1 MNKVY
6 NFFMKYGSLLALV
19 VSVVILV
26 VYFFS
31 ITGGFSSTE
40 GIDSGTDL
48 AKYIHQKD
56 AQPIDFFNFGLK
68 AAIVMT
74 FIAAFAWVLFG
85 LFGLVLN
92 PKGSLKFLL
101 SLAVVVVLFLVF
113 KGSSPNETTG
123 RLGEL
128 LVDPEY
134 HVGDWGPT
142 ISAGLKTMLSL
153 FGLSIVTLIVSEL
166 ISMFK

>member
-1 MNKVY
+1 
-6 NFFMKYGSLLALV
+6 MKYGSLLALV
-19 VSVVILV
+19 VSVLILLG
-26 VYFFS
+26 YFLS

-56 AQPIDFFNFGLK
+56 AQPIDFFDFGLK
-68 AAIVMT
+68 AAIFMT
-74 FIAAFAWVLFG
+74 FLAAIAWVLFG
-85 LFGLVLN
+85 LFGLILD
-92 PKGSLKFLL
+92 PKGSIKFLL
-101 SLAVVVVLFLVF
+101 SFAVVVVLFFIF
-113 KGSSPNETTG
+113 KSSSDNETTG

-142 ISAGLKTMLSL
+142 ITAGLKTMLSL